1 MLNYFIKSPENK
13 KQWDDYL
20 LFRWEMLRKPLGMSM
35 DSLKDDLE
43 NSSYH
48 IIALE
53 EDQKSI
59 VGSGRVH
66 FNSLEESQIRYMA
79 ISDSYRRQGVGSDIV
94 KKLEEYA
101 MKHGAKK
108 MTLNAREDA
117 IQFYASL
124 GYIKGS
130 PYKSDTGIPH
140 TTMEKYLV

>member
-1 MLNYFIKSPENK
+1 MLNYFIRSPKNK

-66 FNSLEESQIRYMA
+66 FNQR
-79 ISDSYRRQGVGSDIV
+79 
-94 KKLEEYA
+94 
-101 MKHGAKK
+101 
-108 MTLNAREDA
+108 
-117 IQFYASL
+117 
-124 GYIKGS
+124 
-130 PYKSDTGIPH
+130 
-140 TTMEKYLV
+140 